1 MKKLYF
7 TPFPILKTKRLIF
20 RQLEETDNQEIF
32 FLRSDSEVNKYI
44 DRPRS
49 SGVVEASEFILK
61 INNGIKQD
69 KMIYWAITLIDNP
82 KLIGTICLWNI
93 SMDKKYAELGYELN
107 PKFQGKG
114 IMSEALKHILDYGF
128 EKIGLKKIEAFT
140 HRDNHKSTTL
150 LLKYNFK
157 HDVGRK
163 DKDNKN
169 NIIFSITKPV
179 LN

>member
-1 MKKLYF
+1 MEKLYF

-20 RQLEETDNQEIF
+20 RQLEEADNKEIF
-32 FLRSDSEVNKYI
+32 FLRSDDELNKYI
-44 DRPRS
+44 HRPRPNS
-49 SGVVEASEFILK
+49 INEANEFISK

-69 KMIYWAITLIDNP
+69 KLIYWAITSKDNP

-93 SMDKKYAELGYELN
+93 SKDKKYAELGYELN

-114 IMSEALKHILDYGF
+114 IMSEALKYILDYGF
-128 EKIGLKKIEAFT
+128 EKIGLEKIEAFT
-140 HRDNHKSTTL
+140 HKDNTKSTTL
-150 LLKYNFK
+150 LLKNNFT

-163 DKDNKN
+163 DKDNKD
-169 NIIFSITKPV
+169 NIIFTITKPV